1 MDTVT
6 TYYPN
11 ALLIFVSS
19 YQKQSNGDKDSVMFS
34 NIGDVKEI
42 SSVKV
47 SLTVKG
53 SPGNLNATILN
64 TGNKFYRE
72 DKPEEEIPILYNY
85 SNNKKRVSV
94 STLGN
99 TISTPSSK
107 TQNESAKEYR
117 LRSIDTSNVKTVLE
131 DEPGNFYE
139 FPNYENWKNF
149 EHLVLEDRER
159 GYRYPLYYT
168 RNTSGQISEYWT
180 YDIEGKVIVID
191 NPSSLDE
198 VVNGSSVELS
208 VGESTKTFILHRLNN
223 SLFTDTYKD
232 REIQGNVN
240 GIFKRGRCRI
250 ESMDRVICYMSKR
263 FNDRP
268 GKVSDL
274 ERVFTG
280 VVSSVQDGY
289 SGNEESLTIQA
300 EDVTKYMKIS
310 YINVNPALLLDRA
323 RDVNQT
329 PDQKITVWT
338 SILKGLN
345 APDIIRLLTLG
356 HNYLTKK
363 SNQTQSIDGIG
374 YYDIS
379 STSKIGTRIR
389 FNPEDESFVE
399 VEGNKNR
406 KKLSFRQALGA
417 LFTSSTVHVIDPFRN
432 NKQLKGFRP
441 YELSIS
447 TSWSFYQG
455 EWKTRRELADRVAE
469 DTHFLFYAD
478 RYGEIWFHPPRFNNS
493 WIVGAEDPRVYII
506 DTDSII
512 NYGFVETDQ
521 NIYSSVYVSTEPD
534 FALSSLQ
541 TLGWYQTSVRDDGVM
556 MKYGQRFFT
565 ASNPVI
571 NTKNKRDKS
580 LVAYAKSLL
589 QRLLA
594 GKYQGQITITGR
606 PELEPGRP
614 VFIPLIN
621 RIYYVET
628 VDHQLTF
635 GGQYSTTLSL
645 SYGRKPWEYLPEL
658 MTFSSEDEVYMTDA
672 TLYQQMEVLNSEQ
685 SINDKNPS

>member
-19 YQKQSNGDKDSVMFS
+19 YQKQDNGDRDSVMFS
-34 NIGDVKEI
+34 NIGDVKEV

-53 SPGNLNATILN
+53 SPGTLNATILN

-72 DKPEEEIPILYNY
+72 DRPEEEIPILYNY

-94 STLGN
+94 SALGN
-99 TISTPSSK
+99 TISSPSSK
-107 TQNESAKEYR
+107 TQGDTAKEYR
-117 LRSIDTSNVKTVLE
+117 LRSIDTSNVKTVIE
-131 DEPGNFYE
+131 EEPGNFFE
-139 FPNYENWKNF
+139 FPDYENWKSF
-149 EHLVLEDRER
+149 EHLILEDRER
-159 GYRYPLYYT
+159 KFRYPLYYT

-180 YDIEGKVIVID
+180 YDIEGKIIVID
-191 NPSSLDE
+191 NPSTLTNI
-198 VVNGSSVELS
+198 VNGSSVELN
-208 VGESTKTFILHRLNN
+208 VEGNTKTFILHRLTNN
-223 SLFTDTYKD
+223 LFTDTYKD
-232 REIQGNVN
+232 RKIQGNVN

-268 GKVSDL
+268 GRAADL

-323 RDVNQT
+323 RDVSQT

-363 SNQTQSIDGIG
+363 SNETQSIDGIG

-379 STSKIGTRIR
+379 NTSKIGTRIR

-399 VEGNKNR
+399 VEGSNNR

-478 RYGEIWFHPPRFNNS
+478 RYGEIWFHPPRFSNS
-493 WIVGAEDPRVYII
+493 WIVGAEDPRVYVI
-506 DTDSII
+506 DTESII

-571 NTKNKRDKS
+571 NTKSKRDKS

-621 RIYYVET
+621 RIYYVES

-672 TLYQQMEVLNSEQ
+672 TLYQQMEILNTEQ